1 MCAKND
7 ADFPVAAQACGN
19 SAIYSGKICILPTG
33 EHSVFSYKQAQW
45 WGDHA
50 YFWGYLEPMT
60 ADFAG
65 RTVRERRL
73 SINDPR
79 YRSDKP
85 GSVSYSANRDF
96 LNKSTWTIVSR
107 NRYGAPDR
115 IGGGSLFPTLSPRD
129 DCGVVAEQAMEILCD
144 DRS

>member
-1 MCAKND
+1 M
-7 ADFPVAAQACGN
+7 
-19 SAIYSGKICILPTG
+19 
-33 EHSVFSYKQAQW
+33 FSYKQAQW